1 MDGLADNDRKW
12 LGVANHVSDLE
23 RLATRIIEV
32 ATGPEASS
40 SPYLRRIPTLGV
52 REIHEF
58 IRNFAAKV
66 RYILLALLL
75 SNLDL
80 QC

>member
-23 RLATRIIEV
+23 RLTTRIIEV
-32 ATGPEASS
+32 ATGPDASS

-58 IRNFAAKV
+58 IRNLQQ
-66 RYILLALLL
+66 RYDTFCRPYYCQI
-75 SNLDL
+75 
-80 QC
+80 